1 MRILFV
7 ICFYWIG
14 SVVMSQNSD
23 VPFEK
28 EYFKDQKD
36 LLKDALRNI
45 KEGDMIYEL
54 GFSVW
59 PRAIEFYEKAHNFN
73 PNNSYLNYKLGNCYL
88 YSIHKSW
95 ALDFFNKAFLLNP
108 SVARDIHKMIGRAHH
123 LKYNFDEAIKEYQF
137 YRNVLSVSADQD
149 EILLIAKLME
159 QCRTAKELM
168 THPERVWIDNLGK
181 KINTKY
187 PEYSPMVNADESVI
201 IFTTRRESGIGDDTD
216 IVDMG
221 FMEDIFTSYKD
232 VNGEWV
238 QSVGFDENINTKSHD
253 ATSGFSNDGLTVFIY
268 YGHKGMGDIYVSKK
282 IAGVWTKAKSIGK
295 KINGKNTHETS
306 ACLSFDGKKLF
317 FSSNREGGFGGHD
330 IWVSSWDEDKMEWG
344 EPHNLGGVINTKF
357 DERGVFKHPD
367 GKTIYFASDGH
378 PGMGGYDVFYSIEK
392 EDGGWEKPINIGY
405 PISTP
410 DDDVHFVMSASG
422 KHGYYSSF
430 REDGEGEKDLYI
442 ITFLGPKKI
451 PLLSGEDNLLASVV
465 APVKEELVQPK
476 VEVRMKN
483 LSILKG
489 LVLDSE
495 TKNPVNSQIEL
506 IDNGTQSLVSEFNN
520 DSESGKFIIS
530 LPAGKNYGIA
540 VKADGYL
547 FHSEN
552 FDIPKSAGF
561 REYEKIV
568 YLKKIK
574 KGESIV
580 LRNIFF
586 DLAKYSLKPESKIE
600 LDRLIQLLTDNPE
613 LRIEI
618 SGHTDSRGK
627 TSYNQELSEDRS
639 KAVVDYLVAIG
650 GFPRE
655 RFEFKGY
662 GESKPLYSN
671 EDIADMKVK
680 EDREE
685 AHALNRRTEFKILDK

>member
-216 IVDMG
+216 IEDMG

>member
-1 MRILFV
+1 MRFLFI
-7 ICFYWIG
+7 ICFCCIRLF
-14 SVVMSQNSD
+14 STAQD
-23 VPFEK
+23 IPFEK
-28 EYFKDQKD
+28 AYFKEQKD
-36 LLKDALRNI
+36 QLKEALRNI
-45 KEGDMIYEL
+45 KEGDFIYEM

-59 PRAIEFYEKAHNFN
+59 PKAIEFYQKAYEFN
-73 PNNSYLNYKLGNCYL
+73 PNNSLLSYKLGNCYL

-95 ALDFFNKAFLLNP
+95 SLEFFEKAYSLNP
-108 SVARDIHKMIGRAHH
+108 NVARDIHKKMGRSQQ
-123 LKYNFDEAIKEYQF
+123 LKYNFDEALKEYQL
-137 YRNVLSVSADQD
+137 YRNVLNNSTDQD
-149 EILLIAKLME
+149 EILLVARFME

-187 PEYSPMVNADESVI
+187 PEYSPMINADESVL
-201 IFTTRRESGIGDDTD
+201 IFTTRRESGIGDETD
-216 IVDMG
+216 FEDMG
-221 FMEDIFTSYKD
+221 YMEDIFTSYRD

-238 QSVGFDENINTKSHD
+238 QSIGFDENINTKSHD
-253 ATSGFSNDGLTVFIY
+253 ATSGFSNDGLTIFIY
-268 YGHKGMGDIYVSKK
+268 YGYKGMGDIYVSKK
-282 IAGVWTKAKSIGK
+282 VDGVWTKAKSIGK

-317 FSSNREGGFGGHD
+317 FSSNREGGFGEHD
-330 IWVSSWDEDKMEWG
+330 IWVSNWNEDKMEWG
-344 EPHNLGGVINTKF
+344 EPTNLGGVINTKY
-357 DERGVFKHPD
+357 DERGVYKHPD
-367 GKTIYFASDGH
+367 GKTMYFASDGH
-378 PGMGGYDVFYSIEK
+378 AGMGGYDIFYSVEN
-392 EDGGWEKPINIGY
+392 DNGTWGKPINIGY

-410 DDDVHFVMSASG
+410 DHDVHFVMSASG

-442 ITFLGPKKI
+442 ITFLGPKKM

-465 APVKEELVQPK
+465 APVKEELIQPK
-476 VEVRMKN
+476 VEVKMKN

-489 LVLDSE
+489 LVLDAD
-495 TKNPVNSQIEL
+495 TKEPVKSQIEL
-506 IDNGTQSLVSEFNN
+506 IDNGALSLVSEFNN
-520 DSESGKFIIS
+520 DGETGKFIIS

-552 FDIPKSAGF
+552 FDIPASAGF

-586 DLAKYSLKPESKIE
+586 DLDKYSLKPESKTE
-600 LDRLIQLLTDNPE
+600 LDRLIKLLNENPD

-618 SGHTDSRGK
+618 SGHTDSRGSS
-627 TSYNQELSEDRS
+627 SYNQELSEDRS
-639 KAVVDYLVAIG
+639 KAVVDYLVGIG

-662 GESKPLYSN
+662 GETNPLYSN
-671 EDIADMKVK
+671 EDIGEMKIK

-685 AHALNRRTEFKILDK
+685 AHGLNRRTEFKILDN

>member
-1 MRILFV
+1 MRFLFI
-7 ICFYWIG
+7 ICFCCIG
-14 SVVMSQNSD
+14 LLSTAQD
-23 VPFEK
+23 IPFEK
-28 EYFKDQKD
+28 AYFKEKKDQ
-36 LLKDALRNI
+36 LKEALRNI
-45 KEGDMIYEL
+45 KEGDIIYEM

-59 PRAIEFYEKAHNFN
+59 PKAIEFYQKAYEFN
-73 PNNSYLNYKLGNCYL
+73 PNNSHLSYKLGNCYL

-95 ALDFFNKAFLLNP
+95 SLDFFEKAYSLNP
-108 SVARDIHKMIGRAHH
+108 NVARDIHKKMGRAQQ
-123 LKYNFDEAIKEYQF
+123 LKYNFDEALKEYQL
-137 YRNVLSVSADQD
+137 YRNVLNNSTDQD
-149 EILLIAKLME
+149 EILLVARFME

-187 PEYSPMVNADESVI
+187 PEYSPMINADESVL
-201 IFTTRRESGIGDDTD
+201 IFTTRRESGIGDETD
-216 IVDMG
+216 FEDMG
-221 FMEDIFTSYKD
+221 YMEDIFTSYRD

-238 QSVGFDENINTKSHD
+238 QSIGFDENINTKSHD
-253 ATSGFSNDGLTVFIY
+253 ATSGFSNDGLTIFIY
-268 YGHKGMGDIYVSKK
+268 YGYKGMGDIYVSKK
-282 IAGVWTKAKSIGK
+282 VDGVWTKAKSIGK

-317 FSSNREGGFGGHD
+317 FSSNREGGFGEHD
-330 IWVSSWDEDKMEWG
+330 IWVSNWNEDKMEWG
-344 EPHNLGGVINTKF
+344 EPSNLGGVINTKY

-367 GKTIYFASDGH
+367 GKTMYFASDGH
-378 PGMGGYDVFYSIEK
+378 AGMGGYDIFYSVEN
-392 EDGGWEKPINIGY
+392 DNGTWGKPTNIGY

-410 DDDVHFVMSASG
+410 DHDVHFVMSASG

-430 REDGEGEKDLYI
+430 REDGEGEKDLYM
-442 ITFLGPKKI
+442 ITFLGPKKM

-465 APVKEELVQPK
+465 APVKEELIQPK
-476 VEVRMKN
+476 VEVKMKN

-489 LVLDSE
+489 LVLDAD
-495 TKNPVNSQIEL
+495 TKEPVKSQIEL
-506 IDNGTQSLVSEFNN
+506 IDNGALSLVSEFNN
-520 DSESGKFIIS
+520 DGETGKFIIS

-552 FDIPKSAGF
+552 FDIPASAGF

-586 DLAKYSLKPESKIE
+586 DLDKYSLKPESKTE
-600 LDRLIQLLTDNPE
+600 LDRLIKLLNENPD

-618 SGHTDSRGK
+618 SGHTDSRGSS
-627 TSYNQELSEDRS
+627 SYNQELSEDRS
-639 KAVVDYLVAIG
+639 KAVVDYLVGIG

-662 GESKPLYSN
+662 GETNPLYSN
-671 EDIADMKVK
+671 EDIGKMKIK

-685 AHALNRRTEFKILDK
+685 AHGLNRRTEFKILDN